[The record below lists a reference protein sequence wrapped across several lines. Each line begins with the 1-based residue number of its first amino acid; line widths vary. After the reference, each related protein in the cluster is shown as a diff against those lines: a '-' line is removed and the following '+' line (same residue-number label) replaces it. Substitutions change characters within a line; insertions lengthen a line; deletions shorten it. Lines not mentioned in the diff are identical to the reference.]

1 MEEPWG
7 IRVKRT
13 PMPEEL
19 SLPGFRV
26 INYTVHVTKKP
37 GEKFTHDK
45 LHKAIE
51 KIKGSHWLKEGK
63 QIGYVGIQIYSLPKQ
78 VVIRGFYPFSTKASE
93 KTEYPLEGHGV
104 ALFVRKQVVD
114 DLMPEFK
121 GFKIRSSLH
130 VSDSM
135 APHLTEHDI
144 SPNKLYSLPE
154 YKTLIEA
161 AIAKARKL

>member
-1 MEEPWG
+1 MEKPWG
-7 IRVKRT
+7 VKVKRVSSEK
-13 PMPEEL
+13 PIFADMEVRL
-19 SLPGFRV
+19 YSV
-26 INYTVHVTKKP
+26 QVTKKP
-37 GEKFTHDK
+37 GRFTHPE

-51 KIKGSHWLKEGK
+51 KIKGSHRLKEGK

-93 KTEYPLEGHGV
+93 KPEYPFEGHGV